1 MGTRAL
7 KKTLQHMLEQ
17 PVSGPLLEKICA
29 LPLRQV
35 INPLFSFFYNKEEQV
50 RWHAITAMG
59 AVTSRM
65 AAFDMEHA
73 RIVMRRLMWNLNDE
87 SGGIG
92 WGSPEAMA
100 EIMAR
105 CVPLAYEYSSILVSY
120 ANPNGNFIE
129 HDKLQR
135 GVLWGLGRLAQVH
148 PAHVSSAV
156 PFLTAYLTA
165 PDPYL
170 RGLGTWAAG
179 YIKSPAL
186 SDTILA
192 LTRDS
197 SEILIFAEFK
207 LSRIKVSQLA
217 RQALS
222 QISESGDTQAAIA

>member
-1 MGTRAL
+1 
-7 KKTLQHMLEQ
+7 MLEAPINEPQ
-17 PVSGPLLEKICA
+17 LEIICA

-35 INPLFSFFYNKEEQV
+35 VNPLFSFFYSKNEQI
-50 RWHAITAMG
+50 RWNAIVAMG

-65 AAFDMEHA
+65 AAIEMEHA

-105 CVPLAYEYSSILVSY
+105 CAPLAHEYGKILISY
-120 ANPNGNFIE
+120 ADPDGNYIE
-129 HDKLQR
+129 HEKLQR

-148 PAHVSSAV
+148 PSLVRPAV

-179 YIKSPAL
+179 HIKSP
-186 SDTILA
+186 ILQDA
-192 LTRDS
+192 ILVLAEDS
-197 SEILIFAEFK
+197 SEIQIFIENQLVK
-207 LSRIKVSQLA
+207 TSVSQLA
-217 RQALS
+217 RQALV
-222 QISESGDTQAAIA
+222 QISGSDLQ

>member
-7 KKTLQHMLEQ
+7 KKTLLHLLEQ
-17 PVSGPLLEKICA
+17 PVSGPQLEKFCA

-35 INPLFSFFYNKEEQV
+35 INPLFSFFYSKEEHI

-65 AAFDMEHA
+65 AAFEMEHA

-105 CVPLAYEYSSILVSY
+105 CVPLAYEYASILVSY
-120 ANPNGNFIE
+120 ADPNGNFIE

-148 PAHVSSAV
+148 PAHVADAA

-170 RGLGTWAAG
+170 RGLATWAAG
-179 YIKSPAL
+179 HIKAPFL
-186 SDTILA
+186 TDTISA

-197 SEILIFAEFK
+197 SEILIFADFELFQI
-207 LSRIKVSQLA
+207 SVFQLA
-217 RQALS
+217 QQALS
-222 QISESGDTQAAIA
+222 KISESTIT